1 MFQVFTQWT
10 DFLLQELFKG
20 GNYLFNAGNGRKYS
34 IFFISSF
41 TVTLLGGDFDD
52 FMELS
57 MNGITGGMSGY
68 DALDSTYS
76 PPLSGGYDAPS
87 GDYNAPQTSYNA
99 PQTSYNS
106 PQTSYNAPQN
116 SYNAPQT
123 SYNTPQ
129 ATYGR
134 LDFGIDPKYQVEVS

>member
-1 MFQVFTQWT
+1 M
-10 DFLLQELFKG
+10 
-20 GNYLFNAGNGRKYS
+20 
-34 IFFISSF
+34 
-41 TVTLLGGDFDD
+41 GGDFDD

-99 PQTSYNS
+99 PQ
-106 PQTSYNAPQN
+106 N

-134 LDFGIDPKYQVEVS
+134 LDFGIDPKYQVEVSSNVFKIITYVQ

>member
-1 MFQVFTQWT
+1 
-10 DFLLQELFKG
+10 
-20 GNYLFNAGNGRKYS
+20 
-34 IFFISSF
+34 
-41 TVTLLGGDFDD
+41 
-52 FMELS
+52 MELS

-134 LDFGIDPKYQVEVS
+134 LDFGIDPKYQVEVSSNIFKFIIYNK